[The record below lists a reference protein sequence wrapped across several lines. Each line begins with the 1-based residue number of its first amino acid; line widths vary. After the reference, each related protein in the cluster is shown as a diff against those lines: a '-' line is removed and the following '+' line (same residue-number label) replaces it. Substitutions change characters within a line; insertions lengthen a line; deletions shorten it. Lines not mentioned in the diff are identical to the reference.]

1 MKQRKKDHT
10 QLYTLLIA
18 LLLMAVVAVVV
29 YARDEEM
36 PTQPTP
42 MEHLPRSAAQEPAEP
57 IPEPTPKEVEEP
69 KVYRYELTEAERL
82 EIASVVTAEAG
93 GESYEGMV
101 AVAQCILQAS
111 EDDGLRPT
119 EAVVEYKYTK
129 HRPEPTEA
137 ALRAVS
143 AVFDEGRVVT
153 AQAIKYFYAP
163 ALVYSEWHESQDY
176 VLTIGG
182 HRFFKE
188 AE

>member
-1 MKQRKKDHT
+1 MKRRKTDPT
-10 QLYTLLIA
+10 RLNA
-18 LLLMAVVAVVV
+18 LLAALVMALVLAFVV
-29 YARDEEM
+29 YAKEE
-36 PTQPTP
+36 PSPNLTP
-42 MEHLPRSAAQEPAEP
+42 MESLPKSAAQEPAER
-57 IPEPTPKEVEEP
+57 IPEPTHKEEELP
-69 KVYRYELTEAERL
+69 KVYRYELTEAERWVV
-82 EIASVVTAEAG
+82 ASVVTAESG
-93 GESYEGMV
+93 GEAYEGMM

-119 EAVVEYKYTK
+119 EAVVAYKYTK
-129 HRPEPTEA
+129 HRPEPTED

-153 AQAIKYFYAP
+153 AQHIKYFYAP

-188 AE
+188 EI